1 MKPKIVVALAGNPNS
16 GKTTIFNELTGGRQ
30 HVGNYAGVTV
40 ERKEGHRRYGDMEMQ
55 IVDLPGTYS
64 LTAYSAEELVAR
76 NFIID
81 EKPDVV
87 VDIIDASNLERN
99 LYLAVQLMEL
109 GVPLVLAFNM
119 SDQAKAQG
127 HEFDIE
133 KLSGYFGAK
142 IVQTVGHKG
151 IGMQELLAAIAMIA
165 KDGASKAGKEHEET
179 SEALTEPIT
188 NGDSP
193 YRRPVIDY
201 GREIEEEIARLKS
214 LIEAKGTGMGE
225 EDSRWLAVK
234 LVENDKAVRARF
246 DIPEINAQVEKSA
259 ARIEKTL
266 GEHPETAIAGR
277 RYGFISG
284 ACQEAVRSTIEMR
297 HTISDRIDAVAT
309 NRFLGI
315 PIFMGLMYL
324 VFQLTFTL
332 GDPPMG
338 WIEAGFG
345 WLGEQIGNWWPKGSE
360 SALKSLLV
368 DGIIGGVGGVIVFLP
383 NILLLFLAIAL
394 LEDSGYMARAA
405 FIMDRLMH
413 KIGLHGKSFIP
424 MLIGFGCSVPAIM
437 ATRTL
442 ENRRDRLVTMLVTPL
457 MSCGAR
463 LPIYALIIP
472 AFFPQV
478 WQAPMLWI
486 IYVIGIALAVLS
498 AKLLRSTILKGES
511 VPFVMELPPYRL
523 PTLKSVLIHMW
534 ERGWLYLRKA
544 GTIILGISIL
554 LWALTSYPHKEV
566 YDRNYEE
573 ETDRAVQTYLD
584 DSARI
589 REMLHLPEGST
600 SLQRILKADLA
611 MEGEQEKFYEDEPGF
626 AAAQATRDHV
636 VEEEGAREGG
646 ARLTAFLELREKV
659 KTIRTDFE
667 SALEE
672 AGEDETTPA
681 FLSLKQKR
689 DSDLASLTKAWSEV
703 YPAAVAFLDEVEGP
717 FREKLEEIEQAKTA
731 EDLSFSY
738 AGRIGHALEPLIRP
752 MGFDW
757 KIGTALIG
765 AFAAKEVFV
774 AQLGIVY
781 SLGEADEDSDTLRET
796 MRDHYSPLVAFC
808 IMLFCLISAPC
819 MATIAVTWRE
829 SQSWRWALFQLGGL
843 TLLAYVVTVL
853 VYQVG
858 RLLGVGLG

>member
-1 MKPKIVVALAGNPNS
+1 MKPKIVIALAGNPNS
-16 GKTTIFNELTGGRQ
+16 GKTTIFNKLTGARQ
-30 HVGNYAGVTV
+30 HVGNYPGVTV
-40 ERKEGHRRYGDMEMQ
+40 ERKEGYCRYGDMEMQ

-64 LTAYSAEELVAR
+64 LTAYSTEELVAR
-76 NFIID
+76 NFLID

-119 SDQAKAQG
+119 SDQAIAQG

-133 KLSGYFGAK
+133 KLSSYFGAS

-151 IGMQELLAAIAMIA
+151 TGMKELLEAIVAAA
-165 KDGASKAGKEHEET
+165 KDGASEMNRNDENPSGALLSKATIH
-179 SEALTEPIT
+179 
-188 NGDSP
+188 SP
-193 YRRPVIDY
+193 FRQRPVMDY
-201 GREIEEEIARLKS
+201 GREIEEEIARLES
-214 LIEAKGTGMGE
+214 LIKLKVTGK
-225 EDSRWLAVK
+225 DKDNLRWLALK
-234 LVENDKAVRARF
+234 LLENDKAVRSRF
-246 DIPEINAQVEKSA
+246 DTPEINSQLEKSA
-259 ARIEKTL
+259 ARIEKML

-284 ACQEAVRSTIEMR
+284 ACREAVRSTIELR

-309 NRFLGI
+309 NRLLGI

-332 GDPPMG
+332 GDPPMK
-338 WIEAGFG
+338 WIEEGFG
-345 WLGEQIGNWWPKGSE
+345 WLGAQILGWWPKGSE

-383 NILLLFLAIAL
+383 NILLLFLAIAI

-405 FIMDRLMH
+405 FIMDRVMH

-478 WQAPMLWI
+478 WHAPMLWL

-498 AKLLRSTILKGES
+498 AKLLRTTILKGES
-511 VPFVMELPPYRL
+511 VPFVMELPPYRM

-534 ERGWLYLRKA
+534 ERGWLYLKKA
-544 GTIILGISIL
+544 GTIILCISIL
-554 LWALTSYPHKEV
+554 LWAMTSYPKKTVFDVDYEADLAKSEGTYLSKVTRLNALLGLPEGAPLLVQALRAELVMAAEQEKYYEHEAGYSDAKKKMDDEILGLTQAPDGGKLSDFLKMRDDVQKTRAAFEESVSRDEVEKESSA
-566 YDRNYEE
+566 YSNLSGIRDAALESLR
-573 ETDRAVQTYLD
+573 RAAPGTYYAVIHYLD
-584 DSARI
+584 DIEA
-589 REMLHLPEGST
+589 PF
-600 SLQRILKADLA
+600 KD
-611 MEGEQEKFYEDEPGF
+611 EK
-626 AAAQATRDHV
+626 TR
-636 VEEEGAREGG
+636 
-646 ARLTAFLELREKV
+646 
-659 KTIRTDFE
+659 
-667 SALEE
+667 
-672 AGEDETTPA
+672 
-681 FLSLKQKR
+681 
-689 DSDLASLTKAWSEV
+689 
-703 YPAAVAFLDEVEGP
+703 
-717 FREKLEEIEQAKTA
+717 IEQAKQA
-731 EDLSFSY
+731 EEMAYSV
-738 AGRIGHALEPLIRP
+738 AGRIGLALEPFLRP

-774 AQLGIVY
+774 AQMGIVY
-781 SLGEADEDSDTLRET
+781 SVGKADEKSEALREQL
-796 MRDHYSPLVAFC
+796 RSQYSPLVAFC
-808 IMLFCLISAPC
+808 IMLFCLVSAPC
-819 MATIAVTWRE
+819 MATIAVTKRE
-829 SQSWRWALFQLGGL
+829 SNSWKWALFQLGGL
-843 TLLAYVVTVL
+843 TALAYVLTVM
-853 VYQVG
+853 VFQAG
-858 RLLGVGLG
+858 NLLGIGV